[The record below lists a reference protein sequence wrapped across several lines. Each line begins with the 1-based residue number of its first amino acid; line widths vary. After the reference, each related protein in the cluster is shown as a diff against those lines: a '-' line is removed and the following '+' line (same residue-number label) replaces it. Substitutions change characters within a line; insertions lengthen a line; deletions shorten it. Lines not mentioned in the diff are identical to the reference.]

1 MVINNLNIFWPLAS
15 PYKAHPELI
24 VYTNAVLSGAIM
36 FQCFQ
41 SITGGYSKIVEN
53 TCPVKLLKFS
63 SRHRFDSRKSFYAM
77 PFK

>member
-1 MVINNLNIFWPLAS
+1 MVINNLDIFWPLAG
-15 PYKAHPELI
+15 PYKAHPKLI
-24 VYTNAVLSGAIM
+24 VYANAVLSGAIM

-41 SITGGYSKIVEN
+41 PITGGYTKIVEN

-63 SRHRFDSRKSFYAM
+63 SCHGFDIRKSFYAM